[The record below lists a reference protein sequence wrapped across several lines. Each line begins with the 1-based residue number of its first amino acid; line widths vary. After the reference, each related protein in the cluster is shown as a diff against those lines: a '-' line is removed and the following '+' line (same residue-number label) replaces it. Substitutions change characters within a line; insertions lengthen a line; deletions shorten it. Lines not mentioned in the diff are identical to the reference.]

1 MGKIT
6 SSYINVN
13 KLKGIPTNGSS
24 VKSATRVAVYD
35 GTKLVDKLRMTN
47 GSNIVWDVLNTTF
60 ITPDTSIRI
69 SAAGGSLL
77 KPAVES
83 KNSLYYIISQDK
95 ISSYSTDVFGGVREL
110 EHTLHNREYDKYDK
124 ANPNLNENTIGP
136 NNSSSER
143 SYKIT
148 ARQTITGVESN
159 ISVIQEANATSVTW
173 GNPEINDAQGFH
185 GVRLF
190 NKENE
195 DVTYVNANGTSDVEI
210 QVYVT
215 QQKRFSSTSGET
227 SNQTFSGWVDVVAID
242 GDSYYGG
249 AMNNQGFM
257 IADSRGATTGGER
270 TIYNVKQFTYLGFD
284 GKQYTY
290 NMYNAYAESITV
302 YQQENS
308 ISYGAWTYSIS
319 ASTST
324 TSYNA
329 AAISTSATVTSKGTR
344 SYTYTS
350 GAKDGN
356 NNTETKNFGW
366 TASITSAT
374 GNSVSPTSASAGNT
388 TAQIRLGS
396 NTSTSYVK
404 TTTVTFKSAN
414 DTSKTATIT
423 FTQSKDAL
431 TNPIINYTLN
441 TPTATQ
447 VAAAGG
453 NSIVAMTVT
462 KKSTPQYI
470 SGNTGT
476 ATTST
481 LSVTLSSIG
490 GSALNSSGATVN
502 GTKVNVK
509 SLANTVKQSAWNV
522 FNITSVKGTDSDGI
536 SRNWSGSVY
545 VIQRANTV
553 IYSDWTYSISSST
566 SQTSYNAAGVSPSVT
581 VNSTRSRTAKWTSG
595 YDPNGNNNLQT
606 ENYGWI
612 ASISGSGNS
621 VNPTSA
627 SAGTTRATVTLG
639 ANTNTSSAK
648 TSVVTF
654 KSAGD
659 TSKTSSITFTQSKDV
674 VASTSIGITPY
685 SAASVQM
692 PASGGTAVVNMT
704 MKKTSTPLYV
714 SGNTGTTT
722 TTYPAATVTYVTGVQ
737 VNNSGA
743 YSSGT
748 GVYVKSLGTTVKNSA
763 WNVFEVT
770 AVTGT
775 LEGKSYTYYTSF
787 YITQGANVVTS
798 TRYANYTLD
807 LTSSTTNVAATGQH
821 IQIAVTANR
830 IKYTKYTSGVEDSG
844 VRENINA
851 TLSTSHGLLSASSTG
866 SFTNSATVTGG
877 KTAYFIANE
886 NATVNSRTITVSA
899 KLVDNTSTT
908 DSISFTQSA
917 ASFEFDVKPGSGII
931 PQTGGSC
938 QFNVITTIN
947 DGFSSAPT
955 VTVNNTAFRVQEITF
970 NDILMDR
977 YTVTIAASANNNTS
991 ARYCTV
997 TFTQAVSGQELTATV
1012 SQAGKPSGGGGG
1024 NTSNIKAYVEAY
1036 WDHSSQISY
1045 IISFDGIESYLQS
1058 CEVYVTSDPYSYDR
1072 YYGEPQY
1079 YETILPNDFIS
1090 GSIEAYD
1097 LPTPA
1102 YVVVVVNNEVVG
1114 SHIAE

>member
-1 MGKIT
+1 MAKIT

-13 KLKGIPTNGSS
+13 KLKGKAENSS
-24 VKSATRVAVYD
+24 SIKSASRVSVYD
-35 GTKLVDKLRMTN
+35 GTKWVDKLRMTN
-47 GSNIVWDVLNTTF
+47 GSDIVWDVLATTL

-143 SYKIT
+143 SYTIT

-227 SNQTFSGWVDVVAID
+227 SNQTFSGWVDVIAIN

-290 NMYNAYAESITV
+290 NMYNTYAESITV

-606 ENYGWI
+606 ENYGWT

-621 VNPTSA
+621 VNPISA

-685 SAASVQM
+685 SAVSVQM
-692 PASGGTAVVNMT
+692 PASGGTATVNMT

-844 VRENINA
+844 VKENINA

-877 KTAYFIANE
+877 KTAYFIANA

-917 ASFEFDVKPGSGII
+917 ASFEFDVKPGSGTI
-931 PQTGGSC
+931 PQGGGSC

-947 DGFSSAPT
+947 DGFSDAPT
-955 VTVNNTAFRVQEITF
+955 VTVNNTAFRVQEIIF
-970 NDILMDR
+970 NDIQMDR

-1079 YETILPNDFIS
+1079 YETILPNDYLS

-1097 LPTPA
+1097 FPTPS

>member
-1 MGKIT
+1 MAKIT

-13 KLKGIPTNGSS
+13 KLKGKAENSSS
-24 VKSATRVAVYD
+24 VRSASRVSVYD
-35 GTKLVDKLRMTN
+35 GTKWVDKLRMTN
-47 GSNIVWDVLNTTF
+47 GSNIVWDVLATTL
-60 ITPDTSIRI
+60 ITPDTAIRI

-110 EHTLHNREYDKYDK
+110 EHTLHNRQYDKYDK

-143 SYKIT
+143 SYTIT

-159 ISVIQEANATSVTW
+159 ISVIQEANVTSATW
-173 GNPEINDAQGFH
+173 GNPEINDTQGFL

-190 NKENE
+190 NHDDQ
-195 DVTYVNANGTSDVEI
+195 DVTYVNANGTSNVGI
-210 QVYVT
+210 QVYIT

-227 SNQTFSGWVDVVAID
+227 SNQTFSDWVDVVAIS
-242 GDSYYGG
+242 GDAYNGG

-270 TIYNVKQFTYLGFD
+270 AIYNIKQFTYLGFD

-290 NMYNAYAESITV
+290 NMYNTYAESITV

-366 TASITSAT
+366 TASI
-374 GNSVSPTSASAGNT
+374 
-388 TAQIRLGS
+388 
-396 NTSTSYVK
+396 
-404 TTTVTFKSAN
+404 
-414 DTSKTATIT
+414 
-423 FTQSKDAL
+423 
-431 TNPIINYTLN
+431 
-441 TPTATQ
+441 
-447 VAAAGG
+447 
-453 NSIVAMTVT
+453 
-462 KKSTPQYI
+462 
-470 SGNTGT
+470 
-476 ATTST
+476 
-481 LSVTLSSIG
+481 
-490 GSALNSSGATVN
+490 
-502 GTKVNVK
+502 
-509 SLANTVKQSAWNV
+509 
-522 FNITSVKGTDSDGI
+522 
-536 SRNWSGSVY
+536 
-545 VIQRANTV
+545 
-553 IYSDWTYSISSST
+553 
-566 SQTSYNAAGVSPSVT
+566 
-581 VNSTRSRTAKWTSG
+581 
-595 YDPNGNNNLQT
+595 
-606 ENYGWI
+606 
-612 ASISGSGNS
+612 SGSGNS

-674 VASTSIGITPY
+674 VASTTIGITPH
-685 SAASVQM
+685 SATSVQI
-692 PASGGTAVVNMT
+692 PASGGTATVSMT

-722 TTYPAATVTYVTGVQ
+722 TTYPAATVTAIAGSA
-737 VNNSGA
+737 VNSSGA
-743 YSSGT
+743 YVSGT
-748 GVYVKSLGTTVKNSA
+748 GVYVKSLGTTEKTYA
-763 WNVFEVT
+763 WNVFKISS
-770 AVTGT
+770 VTGT
-775 LEGKSYTYYTSF
+775 FENKSYTYSTSF
-787 YITQGANVVTS
+787 YITQGANTLSNDGNATYTFTLNESSVSVSAAKTTSKISFSSYTTQKRKWTSGSAGTSVVTNRSCTASITSGSSYATLNNTSSVSDFTLSFNANAGSSSRQVVLKITDYNGTAHNVTFTQSADTVTNKLTAVAVYSVALDPDGQIGASGASVAVRVTLKKTYTKTSVANGTSYSYSYVNASSLTINGSGTATTSGDTIKVASLGATPVSTAKTVYTISSLNWSYKDENNKTWSGTHSYSKSITQQANVATS
-798 TRYANYTLD
+798 TRYGSYTLD
-807 LTSSTTNVAATGQH
+807 LTSSTTTVAATGQTV
-821 IQIAVTANR
+821 QIAVTANR
-830 IKYTKYTSGVEDSG
+830 IKYTKYTSGAEDSG

-866 SFTNSATVTGG
+866 SFASSATVTGG
-877 KTAYFIANE
+877 KTAYFIANA
-886 NATVNSRTITVSA
+886 NTTTSSKTLTVSA

-917 ASFEFDVKPGSGII
+917 ASFEFEVKPGSGTIHYG
-931 PQTGGSC
+931 GGS
-938 QFNVITTIN
+938 FEFSVITTIN
-947 DGFSSAPT
+947 NGGFTNAPT
-955 VTVNNTAFRVQEITF
+955 VTSNNTAFIIDSIVF

-977 YTVTIAASANNNTS
+977 YTVTVRANANTSTS
-991 ARYCTV
+991 ARSATL
-997 TFTQAVSGQELTATV
+997 TFTQAGSGKKLTATI
-1012 SQAGKPSGGGGG
+1012 SQAGKPSSGGGGG
-1024 NTSNIKAYVEAY
+1024 STSNVTAEVEAY
-1036 WDHSSQISY
+1036 YDHSSQISY
-1045 IISFDGIESYLQS
+1045 NISFSGIESYLQS
-1058 CEVYVTSDPYSYDR
+1058 CQVYVTNDPYSYDR

-1079 YETILPNDFIS
+1079 YETILPNDYLN
-1090 GSIEAYD
+1090 GSITAYD
-1097 LPTPA
+1097 FPIPS

-1114 SHIAE
+1114 YSIVE